1 MHLFVMILGKLQ
13 WSQTLP
19 SLAQFDD
26 ESDQINTF
34 VVSKF
39 QVDTALLL
47 GWVPII
53 IYICVL
59 CDKDNEIE
67 MKIILPVLK
76 TYSEFCDFWFEQ
88 SALDL
93 LMTT

>member
-26 ESDQINTF
+26 ESDQINIF
-34 VVSKF
+34 AVSKF

-47 GWVPII
+47 GWVPI
-53 IYICVL
+53 YIRIL
-59 CDKDNEIE
+59 CDKDTEIE
-67 MKIILPVLK
+67 MKIISLPVLK
-76 TYSEFCDFWFEQ
+76 TYLEFCDFWFEQ
-88 SALDL
+88 SVIDL